1 MARGLDH
8 IVHAVHNL
16 DAAVELYRNLGFQV
30 GVRNR
35 HPPDWGTQNHV
46 IQLPGFFIELLAVA
60 DTSSIGPHSARHYSF
75 GAFNRDFL
83 AREQG
88 FSMLVLAGRGA
99 PDADQF
105 RKEGIG
111 DFALYDFERE
121 AKRPDGTPVKVAFS
135 LAFASD
141 LGANDIGF
149 FTCQQHYPENFWNPA
164 FQTHPN
170 SVAGVAGVV
179 VVADRPERHRNFF
192 ESFAGGTADIR
203 KESFA
208 ITTPRGAIEV
218 TTPAGFL
225 QRFGVKPPDV
235 SGGARLAALRLT
247 VERPSRLQ
255 AVPELA
261 GMAGLYVGNAAVIG
275 SEDAMGA
282 VLVFEPAKAR

>member
-8 IVHAVHNL
+8 IVHAVRDI
-16 DAAVELYRNLGFQV
+16 DAAAGLYRRLGFIV
-30 GVRNR
+30 GARNT
-35 HPPDWGTQNHV
+35 HPHTWGTQNHV
-46 IQLPGFFIELLAVA
+46 VQLPGFFIELLAVA
-60 DTSSIGPHSARHYSF
+60 DTSGIAPHSARHFSF

-88 FSMLVLAGRGA
+88 FSMLVLSGRGA
-99 PDADQF
+99 ADADQF

-121 AKRPDGTPVKVAFS
+121 GKHPDGTPVKVAFS
-135 LAFASD
+135 LAFAAD
-141 LGANDIGF
+141 PGVTDIGF
-149 FTCQQHYPENFWNPA
+149 FTCQQHHPENFWNPA
-164 FQTHPN
+164 FQSHPN
-170 SVAGVAGVV
+170 SAVDVAGVV
-179 VVADRPERHRNFF
+179 VVADRPERHRQFF
-192 ESFAGGTADIR
+192 ESFAGGAADIR

-218 TTPAGFL
+218 TTPADFL
-225 QRFGVKPPDV
+225 RRFGVKPPDV

-247 VERPSRLQ
+247 VAHPSRLQ

-282 VLVFEPAKAR
+282 VLVFESARAR